1 MQLDAASTLISPPP
15 EDSFRQGARS
25 QSRFDSEP
33 AQSRYS
39 PGQPSSPPNAV
50 AGSSTKRKRSA
61 APSNANLRA
70 AAIAEEDDPTAFVN
84 ASPNPKARKQKRRS
98 PSPVSPR
105 PTSPQHPQSVQ
116 CSPPRA
122 RASAHPATSP
132 LQNAALARVRQGS
145 RARSSTPVPVYEPP
159 TERFTPPREVVLTPS
174 PRVSKSSKRKSVGKA
189 PRLKLVIKK
198 ELPEIDLS
206 KPAPP
211 PSPTDD
217 PLLLHGRPR
226 TSKTPAKAR
235 VTPPLASS
243 PPERAMPPPPPR
255 HLDFSVPASDDL
267 PRYEEPQPEVAE
279 EHNDLPDDQDELP
292 DPGPVFDFSNAG
304 GADDGWSSSDNEPEP
319 EPDAFDGTGEFTGK
333 FRMMSVPTKVDPPT
347 SATRERIES
356 WGRPISPFPKKW
368 KGKEKMVVEE
378 DEAED
383 EVLGGLEE
391 DTEMTDE
398 MDGGEPD
405 DGDIHEEEPPQDEGS
420 DGIEESMPP
429 PRHSASPAPPARFSA
444 SPRPSASLERSHS
457 PVQQRP
463 SPSPSHA
470 HKSPSPSLPPASPTV
485 EGSPDEDEDDVPVAS
500 FDHVERTASPSAPG
514 SPDHPHDSGFEE
526 DAQGENSSQEGRRPV
541 QMDSSPILPASTVAH
556 TSPIPVIREKSVEEE
571 EMEEEL
577 SVDRELSEEPQPD
590 RGVDEHGLR
599 LTDEVMFKAEHDVHR
614 DEPFGAVVDEL
625 DEEDTSDEDPGDLSV
640 IKIVS
645 DDPWAAARAA
655 AILKS
660 HDYDWHTKI
669 ERPRRRQSSIRSPS
683 VDSRIRNTHRAS
695 AVGAGIAKF
704 SSPAE
709 KAHRRNM
716 LAIGLE
722 KTVMLPEA
730 EADIVCSSA
739 SPAHG
744 TRERNAGLARMR
756 LAQDVALD
764 IGDGK
769 HAGRVAVSTDS
780 SNCRVVHTPATHA
793 HRCA

>member
-70 AAIAEEDDPTAFVN
+70 AAIAEEDEPTAFVN

-98 PSPVSPR
+98 PSPR
-105 PTSPQHPQSVQ
+105 PTSPR
-116 CSPPRA
+116 SPPRA
-122 RASAHPATSP
+122 RTSAHPLTSP
-132 LQNAALARVRQGS
+132 LENPVLARVRQGS

-235 VTPPLASS
+235 
-243 PPERAMPPPPPR
+243 
-255 HLDFSVPASDDL
+255 
-267 PRYEEPQPEVAE
+267 PEVAE
-279 EHNDLPDDQDELP
+279 EHNDLPDEQDELP
-292 DPGPVFDFSNAG
+292 DPGPVFEFSNAG
-304 GADDGWSSSDNEPEP
+304 GADNGWSSSDNEPER
-319 EPDAFDGTGEFTGK
+319 DAFDGTGEFTGK

-444 SPRPSASLERSHS
+444 SPRPSASPERSHS

-463 SPSPSHA
+463 SPSPSLA

-526 DAQGENSSQEGRRPV
+526 DAQGEKNLLKMRRWRRSSR
-541 QMDSSPILPASTVAH
+541 
-556 TSPIPVIREKSVEEE
+556 
-571 EMEEEL
+571 
-577 SVDRELSEEPQPD
+577 
-590 RGVDEHGLR
+590 
-599 LTDEVMFKAEHDVHR
+599 
-614 DEPFGAVVDEL
+614 
-625 DEEDTSDEDPGDLSV
+625 
-640 IKIVS
+640 
-645 DDPWAAARAA
+645 
-655 AILKS
+655 
-660 HDYDWHTKI
+660 
-669 ERPRRRQSSIRSPS
+669 
-683 VDSRIRNTHRAS
+683 
-695 AVGAGIAKF
+695 
-704 SSPAE
+704 
-709 KAHRRNM
+709 
-716 LAIGLE
+716 
-722 KTVMLPEA
+722 
-730 EADIVCSSA
+730 C
-739 SPAHG
+739 
-744 TRERNAGLARMR
+744 
-756 LAQDVALD
+756 
-764 IGDGK
+764 
-769 HAGRVAVSTDS
+769 VAVSTDKRAAGCLAAQATPYVAAVALDFTPIRSLAVARQDTDAAIGSAYAETRRQS
-780 SNCRVVHTPATHA
+780 SNGQRVVWPTTRGRA
-793 HRCA
+793 RQL